1 MTQAARPLAPEDAAQ
16 PATLPAPDTAQGATF
31 ETRDPAARGR
41 IVARYQSATEGECAR
56 ILDLARQ
63 GFAAWSALT
72 TNARCDALAAW
83 LSVIEAQA
91 EALAVEM
98 TDEQGKPLAE
108 SRAEIGKS
116 LREAR
121 QMLGF
126 ARAHGGATLPGRA
139 PGWTN
144 TILRRPRGVVL
155 AITPWNFP
163 VLTPLRKLVPALATG
178 NAVVLKPSEFTPA
191 AAMRLVRA
199 AQGILPEGALCLV
212 NGDGAVAAG
221 LVAAETVDAISF
233 TGSVPTGRKIG
244 AVAGG
249 NLVPVSL
256 ELGGKNAAIVD
267 DVADLDAALDAI
279 TGAAMQCSGQR
290 CTAISRVIVH
300 AAAYDRA
307 CAGLTARLD
316 ALTPGPGQA
325 EGTTLGPITTQAQL
339 DRVLHLVR
347 AAELEGARVLTGGH
361 RIAPESA
368 PEGLFFAPTLL
379 ASDDPANPANRD
391 EIFGPVLTI
400 SRYGNDDDALR
411 QANATRYGLTSA
423 VFTDRL
429 GFANRA
435 LRELQTGMIHVNH
448 GTAPDDN
455 MPFVGIRDSG
465 LGTGSVGPSTLDF
478 YTTEHAAYQ
487 AG

>member
-1 MTQAARPLAPEDAAQ
+1 MSDMTLQ
-16 PATLPAPDTAQGATF
+16 PPVLPAPTDWSGAEGF
-31 ETRDPAARGR
+31 ATRDPALGTV
-41 IVARYQSATEGECAR
+41 VARYGVATPDALAQ
-56 ILDLARQ
+56 ILDVAQQ
-63 GFAAWSALT
+63 GFALWSAMT
-72 TNARCDALAAW
+72 TNQRCDRLVEWLNRIESETDSLAG
-83 LSVIEAQA
+83 
-91 EALAVEM
+91 EM

-108 SRAEIGKS
+108 SKAEIGKS

-126 ARAHGGATLPGRA
+126 ARSHGGQTLPGRA

-144 TILRRPRGVVL
+144 TILRRPLGVVL

-199 AQGILPEGALCLV
+199 AEGILPDGALCLV
-212 NGDGAVAAG
+212 NGAGDVAAQ
-221 LVAAETVDAISF
+221 LVASDIAAISF
-233 TGSVPTGRKIG
+233 TGSVATGRKIG
-244 AVAGG
+244 AVAGQ

-279 TGAAMQCSGQR
+279 VGAAFQCSGQR
-290 CTAISRVIVH
+290 CTAISRVI
-300 AAAYDRA
+300 ARDAIYDAVRDGLITRMNA
-307 CAGLTARLD
+307 LTA
-316 ALTPGPGQA
+316 GPGREPA
-325 EGTTLGPITTQAQL
+325 TTLGPITTKAQL
-339 DRVLHLVR
+339 DRIMHLVR
-347 AAELEGARVLTGGH
+347 AAELEGATVLTGGQRH
-361 RIAPESA
+361 APAKS
-368 PEGLFFAPTLL
+368 PDGLFFEPTLL
-379 ASDDPANPANRD
+379 ASDDPENPAVRD
-391 EIFGPVLTI
+391 EIFGPVLTLT
-400 SRYGNDDDALR
+400 RYHTDADALES
-411 QANATRYGLTSA
+411 ANATSYGLTSA
-423 VFTDRL
+423 IFTDRL
-429 GFANRA
+429 DFAQRA
-435 LRELQTGMIHVNH
+435 MNTLQTGMIHVNH

-478 YTTEHAAYQ
+478 YTTEHAAYL